1 MGLVIPLLTLLLP
14 PCSSGCRCYRLPLAT
29 KQNKNVFGADQGA
42 ILRRGSN
49 GGLPRQ
55 MGGRPRLTFG
65 GRGVVVFVFVFASF
79 FFPPFTGSLSVEE
92 SDGTPEGG
100 GRKENFDFFAGYVF
114 SKVLFLAGVLASDF
128 WPLET
133 LALFSTACTVCFI
146 LFVSF
151 LPQNVGQVQHEAARH
166 AEFVKCPSH

>member
-79 FFPPFTGSLSVEE
+79 FFFPLHGKLISRGERWNSR
-92 SDGTPEGG
+92 
-100 GRKENFDFFAGYVF
+100 GRG
-114 SKVLFLAGVLASDF
+114 
-128 WPLET
+128 
-133 LALFSTACTVCFI
+133 
-146 LFVSF
+146 
-151 LPQNVGQVQHEAARH
+151 
-166 AEFVKCPSH
+166 AEREF